1 MSGGASANAVL
12 RLSSNVGQ
20 QGLRCDE
27 VRYLQKEEKTMNSK
41 QYEEL
46 CRFFLADKLGIS
58 CDGIQS
64 AEIPNP
70 RRPGLPEYK
79 HQIDLYWET
88 GDEVALY
95 LNIANA
101 KWRSKD
107 KVDQPEVLLLEQ
119 VRQKVGAHKA
129 VMLTNVGF
137 TAGAK
142 AAAQDTGIALHIV
155 QPNFDYKSLPQ
166 QKIVVIQTRLQQLAA
181 NTEKPIY
188 LHNVVYK
195 AFDLATVQ
203 SKPLASA
210 IERPTQAKAAEYS
223 TKVVQ
228 GHSTRI
234 MRDISHRGSTGR
246 GGVGSLRKQ
255 GGGGS
260 KGSGGSRSIRKK

>member
-1 MSGGASANAVL
+1 V
-12 RLSSNVGQ
+12 
-20 QGLRCDE
+20 
-27 VRYLQKEEKTMNSK
+27 NSR

-46 CRFFLADKLGIS
+46 CRFFLADRLGIS
-58 CDGIQS
+58 LEEIQPVK
-64 AEIPNP
+64 ILNP
-70 RRPGLPEYK
+70 RRPGLPGYK

-101 KWRSKD
+101 KWRSED

-129 VMLTNVGF
+129 VMLTNIGF
-137 TAGAK
+137 TAGAE
-142 AAAQDTGIALHIV
+142 AAAQDAGIALHIV

-166 QKIVVIQTRLQQLAA
+166 QRGVAMQTRLQQLAA

-188 LHNVVYK
+188 LHQVVYR

-210 IERPTQAKAAEYS
+210 MGRPTQAEVPEYS

-234 MRDISHRGSTGR
+234 VRDTSHRGGTGGGDGR
-246 GGVGSLRKQ
+246 GLRKQ

-260 KGSGGSRSIRKK
+260 KGSGSPSSIKKR